1 MEEKTRNGTE
11 RSFERVFEPDN
22 PGPAVGRPTGKRKE
36 KKTKKRLRAAAK
48 KTMVRGI
55 EFAVLGPAEKKTVK
69 SGCVPGKSWYSS
81 W

>member
-1 MEEKTRNGTE
+1 
-11 RSFERVFEPDN
+11 VFEPDN

-36 KKTKKRLRAAAK
+36 KKKTKKRLRAAAK

-55 EFAVLGPAEKKTVK
+55 EFAVLGPAEKKKKVK

>member
-1 MEEKTRNGTE
+1 
-11 RSFERVFEPDN
+11 
-22 PGPAVGRPTGKRKE
+22 VGRPTGKRKE